1 MSNIYI
7 QEPPTTGKVVM
18 KTTVGDID
26 LELWTKEA
34 PKACRNFIQLCLEGY
49 YDGTI
54 FHRIVK
60 GFIAQGGDPTGTG
73 EGGESVYGY
82 PFKDEF
88 HTRLRF
94 CRRGLLAMA
103 NAGKDDNG
111 SQFFF
116 TLSATPE
123 LQNKHT
129 IFGKVTGETVYNML
143 KLEDALVD
151 ENDRP
156 QYPQKI
162 LKTEVL
168 NNPFHDIVPRVSE
181 KKEDSRERKK
191 NKTTGVKNFK
201 LLSFGEEAEE
211 DEEES
216 SVLNKQY
223 SGKGKSAHDCLSDP
237 KLSSQSVVE
246 SAEPPSKKI
255 KEDRS
260 SDWESDDETR
270 TPEELAASRKEKEA
284 LKERIKNKL
293 KDSKKISQ
301 PKPTIENDET
311 KDENI
316 NENEE
321 IEEYYFGKDRDEE
334 RKRKAEAIRKE
345 IRDLKRSVQNEKKAK
360 EMDRKQQT
368 EKEENKSEIMK
379 EYMET
384 QEKYKKA
391 KEKLPKKGKTREDFT
406 MELFKQFKSKLQTAK
421 EHTKDNTTSSD
432 KKTSEDTEDDDP
444 QDESWLTHALHCE
457 EKVPV
462 LAKDASTKND
472 DWFEIYDPRNPLNKR
487 RRGEKSHKS
496 KDDKDG
502 KSFSRHKNNP

>member
-34 PKACRNFIQLCLEGY
+34 PKACRNFIQLCMEGY
-49 YDGTI
+49 YNGTI

-60 GFIAQGGDPTGTG
+60 GFIVQGGDPTGTG
-73 EGGESVYGY
+73 EGGESIYGH

-123 LQNKHT
+123 LQSKHT
-129 IFGKVTGETVYNML
+129 IFGKVTGETIYNML

-151 ENDRP
+151 KNDRP

-168 NNPFHDIVPRVSE
+168 HNPFQDIIPRIDSERKEDNRE
-181 KKEDSRERKK
+181 KKKKK
-191 NKTTGVKNFK
+191 NAGVKNFK

-237 KLSSQSVVE
+237 KLSSQSMVE
-246 SAEPPSKKI
+246 PDAPPSKKM
-255 KEDRS
+255 KEDPS
-260 SDWESDDETR
+260 NDWESDVETK
-270 TPEELAASRKEKEA
+270 TPEELAVLQEEKEA
-284 LKERIKNKL
+284 IKERIKNKL
-293 KDSKKISQ
+293 KDSKKVSQ
-301 PKPTIENDET
+301 SKPQIESDKT
-311 KDENI
+311 KDEDT
-316 NENEE
+316 NENVET
-321 IEEYYFGKDRDEE
+321 EEYYLGKDRDDE
-334 RKRKAEAIRKE
+334 RKKKAEAIRKE
-345 IRDLKRSVQNEKKAK
+345 IRDLKRSVQNEKKEK
-360 EMDRKQQT
+360 EVDRKQQI

-379 EYMET
+379 EYMDT

-406 MELFKQFKSKLQTAK
+406 MELFKQFKNKLHNAK

-432 KKTSEDTEDDDP
+432 KKISKDTEDDDP
-444 QDESWLTHALHCE
+444 HDESWLTHALQCE
-457 EKVPV
+457 EKAPV
-462 LAKDASTKND
+462 LAKDASTKDD

-496 KDDKDG
+496 IGDKS
-502 KSFSRHKNNP
+502 KSYL

>member
-7 QEPPTTGKVVM
+7 QEPPTTGKVIM

-34 PKACRNFIQLCLEGY
+34 PKACRNFIQLCMEGY
-49 YDGTI
+49 YNGTI

-73 EGGESVYGY
+73 EGGESIYGY

-116 TLSATPE
+116 TLGATPE

-168 NNPFHDIVPRVSE
+168 NNPFSDIVPRVSE
-181 KKEDSRERKK
+181 KKEDNKERKK
-191 NKTTGVKNFK
+191 DKKTGVKNFK

-237 KLSSQSVVE
+237 KLSSQSVIE
-246 SAEPPSKKI
+246 PAEPPSKKI
-255 KEDRS
+255 KEDRN

-270 TPEELAASRKEKEA
+270 TPEELAALKKEKEA
-284 LKERIKNKL
+284 MKERIKNKL

-301 PKPTIENDET
+301 SKPEIKNDIT

-316 NENEE
+316 NEDEE
-321 IEEYYFGKDRDEE
+321 SDTYYLGKDREEE
-334 RKRKAEAIRKE
+334 RKKKAEAIRKE
-345 IRDLKRSVQNEKKAK
+345 IRNLKRSVQNEKKAK
-360 EMDRKQQT
+360 EIDRKQQT
-368 EKEENKSEIMK
+368 EKEESKSEIMK

-384 QEKYKKA
+384 QEKYKKEKA
-391 KEKLPKKGKTREDFT
+391 KLPKTGKIREDFT
-406 MELFKQFKSKLQTAK
+406 MELLNKFKNKLHNAK
-421 EHTKDNTTSSD
+421 EHTKDTSNPD
-432 KKTSEDTEDDDP
+432 KKTLKDTEDDDP
-444 QDESWLTHALHCE
+444 HDESWLTHALHCE
-457 EKVPV
+457 EKAPV
-462 LAKDASTKND
+462 LAKDASTKDD

-487 RRGEKSHKS
+487 RRGEKSYKS
-496 KDDKDG
+496 KNDKDSRNYSRY
-502 KSFSRHKNNP
+502 KSDL